1 MDRQQAQA
9 RLNEVQALY
18 REWLAL
24 LPQLE
29 AAQTEWQ
36 RAAALIAQLDD
47 FYAHEYLPLCDAVAG
62 GLALDERT
70 EGEYRV
76 LSEDAIFDAL
86 GDANR
91 LAWGW
96 MRLAM
101 AALDPARDASAPHV
115 GMACPC
121 DNDIAVH
128 AKFCTRRA
136 AEDSTLLYGEAAQH
150 RTGLCVDCYK
160 MPPPPC
166 HGHPP

>member
-1 MDRQQAQA
+1 MNAEQAQA

-24 LPQLE
+24 LPRLE
-29 AAQTEWQ
+29 AAQAEWQ
-36 RAAALIAQLDD
+36 RAAALIAQLDA
-47 FYAHEYLPLCDAVAG
+47 FYAQEYLPLCDAVAG

-86 GDANR
+86 GDASR

-101 AALDPARDASAPHV
+101 ASLDPARD
-115 GMACPC
+115 G
-121 DNDIAVH
+121 
-128 AKFCTRRA
+128 
-136 AEDSTLLYGEAAQH
+136 
-150 RTGLCVDCYK
+150 
-160 MPPPPC
+160 
-166 HGHPP
+166 